1 MSDLLEF
8 LLQILMKIIGSMF
21 EGTVEILRLDWR
33 ERKLSKTGLIML
45 VIWFAIIVLLI
56 VYMVIPQ

>member
-8 LLQILMKIIGSMF
+8 LLQILMEIIEFMF
-21 EGTVEILRLDWR
+21 EGTIEILRLDWR

-45 VIWFAIIVLLI
+45 VIWFAIIVALI

>member
-8 LLQILMKIIGSMF
+8 LLQILMEIIGSMF

-33 ERKLSKTGLIML
+33 KRKLSKEGLIML
-45 VIWFAIIVLLI
+45 TVWSAVIVALI
-56 VYMVIPQ
+56 VYMVIPK

>member
-1 MSDLLEF
+1 MEF

-45 VIWFAIIVLLI
+45 VIWFAIIVALI

>member
-45 VIWFAIIVLLI
+45 VIWFAIIVALI